1 MIRTVLSVSG
11 PARKAQR
18 PLLNLISYICL
29 MKTSIILQVVI
40 GITFLTDLTEWV
52 FSDDIKPF
60 YSLMQKASSLRAV
73 GQTFLSVYHCQ
84 TGMSDLPNIPLVE
97 GQPDILFEESIFNFG
112 KVYRHEDVKH
122 AFMFQNHGTKELKI
136 EKIEASCGCIVV
148 EELATMDVAPGMTG
162 RIDVNLRTPD
172 PGAITKSI
180 RIYSNDP
187 DTPVYTLKL
196 SGEVIEDI
204 TVNPRQIN
212 FGHIFKGEKAHAE
225 VHLQPRLGFDI
236 EIKDVMT
243 SNPVVSIKYKKE
255 EQENRY
261 IVNATLNEDTMV
273 GVWTGNIYILTNSE
287 RQRQLIVSFFGEV
300 IGDIK
305 LYPPHIYFGVIKKG
319 SEQVKS
325 AFLTLLNEKI
335 KVEKIE
341 VQPDILVS
349 EVVIEPQED
358 AGEKKRLTL
367 RILNKIKK
375 DAPLGQINSIVKIY
389 TNSKIQPIIDIPVS
403 GEIVEK

>member
-1 MIRTVLSVSG
+1 
-11 PARKAQR
+11 
-18 PLLNLISYICL
+18 
-29 MKTSIILQVVI
+29 MKTSITLPVII
-40 GITFLTDLTEWV
+40 GITFLTKWV
-52 FSDDIKPF
+52 FSDNLKPF
-60 YSLMQKASSLRAV
+60 YSFIQEAS
-73 GQTFLSVYHCQ
+73 
-84 TGMSDLPNIPLVE
+84 LVE
-97 GQPDILFEESIFNFG
+97 GQPDILFEESIFDFG

-122 AFMFQNHGTKELKI
+122 AFAFQNRGTKELKI
-136 EKIEASCGCIVV
+136 EKIESSCGCIVV
-148 EELATMDVAPGMTG
+148 EEETTTVNLAPGMTG
-162 RIDVNLRTPD
+162 SVVVNLRTPD
-172 PGAITKSI
+172 PGIINKSI

-196 SGEVIEDI
+196 SGEAIEDI
-204 TVNPRQIN
+204 TVNPQHIN

-236 EIKDVMT
+236 EIKGVMA
-243 SNPVVSIKYKKE
+243 SNPVVSVKYKKE

-261 IVNATLNEDTMV
+261 IVDATLNEDTMV
-273 GVWTGNIYILTNSE
+273 GVWTGNIYIFTNSE
-287 RQRQLIVSFFGEV
+287 RQKQLIVSFFGEI

-325 AFLTLLNEKI
+325 AFITLLNEKI

-349 EVVIEPQED
+349 EIVTEPQED
-358 AGEKKRLTL
+358 EGEKKHVTL

-389 TNSKIQPIIDIPVS
+389 TNSKIQPIINIHIF
-403 GEIVEK
+403 GEIVEG